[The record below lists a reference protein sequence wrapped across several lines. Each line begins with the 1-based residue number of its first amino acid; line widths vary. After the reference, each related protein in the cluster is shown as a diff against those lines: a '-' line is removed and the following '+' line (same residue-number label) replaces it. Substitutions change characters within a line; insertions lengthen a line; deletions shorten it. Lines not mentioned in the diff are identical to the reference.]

1 MIIKVTSPAVT
12 PSKVIKVNLK
22 TFIMNK

>member
-12 PSKVIKVNLK
+12 PSKVIKINAK
-22 TFIMNK
+22 TFIIDK